1 MELPWVQVLGLPN
14 RSDRNLKATSKCRKK
29 NQEIEKRQKR
39 EEKAASSGGAVRGS
53 VPAAVT
59 FTPPPSTFVEKKQ
72 KPAFPPMSMYVRV
85 KRKKQTVFL
94 TCEPSDTILDLKRKL
109 SSINSLDVSLSSKRE
124 RARACETVKDR
135 ESERAANMNPRAL
148 ETQRLQGH
156 VNTADK
162 RREMGSD

>member
-1 MELPWVQVLGLPN
+1 
-14 RSDRNLKATSKCRKK
+14 
-29 NQEIEKRQKR
+29 
-39 EEKAASSGGAVRGS
+39 
-53 VPAAVT
+53 
-59 FTPPPSTFVEKKQ
+59 
-72 KPAFPPMSMYVRV
+72 MSMYVRV

>member
-1 MELPWVQVLGLPN
+1 
-14 RSDRNLKATSKCRKK
+14 
-29 NQEIEKRQKR
+29 
-39 EEKAASSGGAVRGS
+39 
-53 VPAAVT
+53 
-59 FTPPPSTFVEKKQ
+59 
-72 KPAFPPMSMYVRV
+72 MSMYVRV

-94 TCEPSDTILDLKRKL
+94 PCEPSDTILDLKRKL